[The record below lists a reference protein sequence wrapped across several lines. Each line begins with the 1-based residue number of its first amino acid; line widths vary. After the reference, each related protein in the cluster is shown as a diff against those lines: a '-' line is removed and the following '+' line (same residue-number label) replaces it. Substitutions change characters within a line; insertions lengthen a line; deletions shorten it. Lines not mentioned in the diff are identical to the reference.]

1 MDSLIILYR
10 KVLQPPAVFAV
21 IKII

>member
-10 KVLQPPAVFAV
+10 KVL
-21 IKII
+21 